1 MKRGDENEEGLPF
14 CTTAPSAEH
23 ARAGA
28 EDEPCDDFRAI
39 EPSESEITLRKGDA
53 LIVVDMQNDFLPGGS
68 LAVKG
73 GDEVLSPLNQYIAA
87 AEKQGLPVFAT
98 RDWHPPDHS
107 SFKEQGGPWPPHCVV
122 GSRGAEFASELRV
135 PESGVVISKGATIE
149 KDAYSGFEGTNLDER
164 LRSAGIRR
172 VLIGGLATDYC
183 VLNTVKDALNQGYEV
198 LLLEDA
204 IAAVNVNPEDGK
216 DAIDEMISLG
226 AVPIRIERILR

>member
-1 MKRGDENEEGLPF
+1 MNRRDENEEGLPF

-28 EDEPCDDFRAI
+28 EDEPCDDFRGI
-39 EPSESEITLRKGDA
+39 DTSESEITLRTGDA

-68 LAVKG
+68 QAVKG
-73 GDEVLSPLNQYIAA
+73 GDEILAPLNQYIAA
-87 AEKQGLPVFAT
+87 AEREGLPVFAT

-107 SFKEQGGPWPPHCVV
+107 SFKEQGGAWPPHCVA
-122 GSRGAEFASELRV
+122 GSEGVKFAPKLSL
-135 PESGVVISKGATIE
+135 PESGVVISKGTAIE
-149 KDAYSGFEGTNLDER
+149 KEAYSGFEGTDLDER

-183 VLNTVKDALNQGYEV
+183 VLNTVKDAVNQGYEV

-226 AVPIRIERILR
+226 AVPISIEMILK